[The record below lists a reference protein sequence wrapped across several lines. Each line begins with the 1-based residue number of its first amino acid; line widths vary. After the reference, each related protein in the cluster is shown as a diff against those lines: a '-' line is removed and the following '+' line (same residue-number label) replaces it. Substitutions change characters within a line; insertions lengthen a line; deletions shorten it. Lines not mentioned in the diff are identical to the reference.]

1 MVLLK
6 PLWRVLFHWCESK
19 GLAAKFGEKVTM
31 SDSLWNI
38 LCAADHNFS
47 FTFFFSLCWPPH
59 WWESSCCCALP
70 VAQRL
75 PITFAYTM
83 WKKML
88 DVERGSYG
96 REGCVCWQVSPT
108 GKMLRLSFV
117 SKKWIVIDCR
127 FRSSYFWRCIV
138 MMHITIYIYWWQLIH
153 PHRADRPR

>member
-1 MVLLK
+1 MTCALSLV
-6 PLWRVLFHWCESK
+6 RVKRSCCRVWWKSYNVWLTVKYLMCCRSQ
-19 GLAAKFGEKVTM
+19 
-31 SDSLWNI
+31 
-38 LCAADHNFS
+38 
-47 FTFFFSLCWPPH
+47 FFFYFFSSVCWPPH
-59 WWESSCCCALP
+59 WWESSFCCALP

-108 GKMLRLSFV
+108 GKMLRLSLV